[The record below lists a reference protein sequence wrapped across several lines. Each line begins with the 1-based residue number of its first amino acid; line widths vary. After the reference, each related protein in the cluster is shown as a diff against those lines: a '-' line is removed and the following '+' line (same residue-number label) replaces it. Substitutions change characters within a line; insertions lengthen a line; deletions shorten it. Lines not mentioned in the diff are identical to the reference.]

1 MSFSAVCF
9 CLQTVYLYFCLLYR
23 NCKAKLIYFFSATF
37 ERNVNKF
44 VEEFMGKPKYT
55 ISEGDKYHVENL
67 LQYYVVAKPQPG
79 FDVQHVKLDILSKI
93 YLYFNEGQ
101 SLLYCDAG
109 IF

>member
-1 MSFSAVCF
+1 MF
-9 CLQTVYLYFCLLYR
+9 YR

-37 ERNVNKF
+37 EENVNKF

-55 ISEGDKYHVENL
+55 ISRGGDEYHVENL

-79 FDVQHVKLDILSKI
+79 FDVDHAKLDILSKI
-93 YLYFNEGQ
+93 YSFFNEGQ
-101 SLLYCDAG
+101 SLLFCAVG